1 MEDEWSAFLSK
12 NNTFMNDSMTGMNML
27 NIRKDNEVQGSNKKV
42 AKKAVAAVVESE
54 TDDSDSSFDDEDDDD
69 EEDGDKSLDEDL
81 LSIKKKVNVL
91 SLNNLRPQ
99 QDTVKKVVDKVVAN
113 ELKISTNTKVLYLNQ
128 EINLNA
134 VFWKIPITEYWRPME
149 CVIKKQ
155 MKIVSNTPEEYEKLA
170 EQLKTIPYYTEK
182 VIKEIN
188 NPNARKIKFKDE
200 RKITVGLSK
209 KDIMNCRGKA
219 KDAFYNCFAMILRF
233 RYLEDFKEIHV
244 KVFNTGKLEIP
255 GILNSTILD
264 TVKRMILEYIQPH
277 LETRLDYLDREENVL
292 INSDFNCGFFI
303 NQKRMHQI
311 LQSDKYRI
319 TTTYDPC
326 LYPGIKCKYYY
337 SNEVG
342 VEEQTG
348 KLREEDKAT
357 KLVDLLLAKKYTEV
371 SFMIFR
377 TGSVLIVGNC
387 SEQKLRVIYEFIKNM
402 LIAER
407 EEIMVETDEMAVK
420 QKNTKIRKKNISIS
434 TNYYET
440 VGV

>member
-1 MEDEWSAFLSK
+1 MEDEWAAFLSK
-12 NNTFMNDSMTGMNML
+12 NNTLTNDSMSGMNML
-27 NIRKDNEVQGSNKKV
+27 NLRQDNESTNPGKAGLKKGSSASLIV
-42 AKKAVAAVVESE
+42 AEESDESE
-54 TDDSDSSFDDEDDDD
+54 FDSDTDLSDD
-69 EEDGDKSLDEDL
+69 EESKMDSEL
-81 LSIKKKVNVL
+81 LNLKKKVGIL
-91 SLNNLRPQ
+91 SLTNLRPQ
-99 QDTVKKVVDKVVAN
+99 QDVVKKVVDKVVAN

-128 EINLNA
+128 EININS

-155 MKIVSNTPEEYEKLA
+155 MKIVSNTPEEYEKLT

-200 RKITVGLSK
+200 RKITVGISK

-233 RYLEDFKEIHV
+233 RYGEDFKEIHV

-264 TVKRMILEYIQPH
+264 TVKRMILEYVQPH
-277 LETRLDYLDREENVL
+277 LETRLDYLDKEENVL

-311 LQSDKYRI
+311 LRSEKYGI

-337 SNEVG
+337 SNSVS

-348 KLREEDKAT
+348 KLREEDKSN
-357 KLVDLLLAKKYTEV
+357 KLVDLLVAKKYTEV

-407 EEIMVETDEMAVK
+407 DEIMVETDETAVK